1 MNEEIEYAEMLEIPV
16 STVNVVRKK
25 NRRKRARRP
34 DDAPALSAQEDKDK
48 NTDAF
53 LRDSVIA
60 QVNDRMGAADGQNA
74 PSAQSSSASPQI
86 TADAQLF
93 AEGANSEGYLAFDP
107 EPDRLQTVR
116 LYASGEARAVDGDGA
131 FDVDRG
137 FDGELNDAFDGGFA
151 NGDGDGGGYT
161 NDGARYAMNGR
172 KRPSRGLRILL
183 NTELALAC
191 ALCGAIFFTNVFVP
205 DSAINTFF
213 RAMNTPKQETAVKH
227 YSEFEL
233 SPIVSLRSD
242 AELNLSP
249 TGVLSFTDDCCVYPA
264 ANGRV
269 KEVVHTSDGLYTVKI
284 GYTDTFTGV
293 FFGLDQVYY
302 AVGDEVK
309 ANVPV
314 GYTAGNAE
322 VQVTMYSD
330 GNLLNCFELTEENC
344 LAWIDQAE
352 E

>member
-25 NRRKRARRP
+25 RRHKHTDGQERAKE
-34 DDAPALSAQEDKDK
+34 ATSAADNMSINPE
-48 NTDAF
+48 TF

-60 QVNDRMGAADGQNA
+60 QVNGKMEPPSKTSPDAPPNTPSDS
-74 PSAQSSSASPQI
+74 PSAETPI

-93 AEGANSEGYLAFDP
+93 AEGANSEGYLSFDP
-107 EPDRLQTVR
+107 EPDRLHTVR
-116 LYASGEARAVDGDGA
+116 LYASGEARSFENDEQNDEY
-131 FDVDRG
+131 
-137 FDGELNDAFDGGFA
+137 FDGEYQNDR
-151 NGDGDGGGYT
+151 T
-161 NDGARYAMNGR
+161 RYSINA
-172 KRPSRGLRILL
+172 KKSPSRGLRILL

-191 ALCGAIFFTNVFVP
+191 ALCGAIFFTNVFLP
-205 DSAINTFF
+205 GSAVNTFF
-213 RAMNTPKQETAVKH
+213 RAMHTPTEKTAAKH

-233 SPIVSLRSD
+233 APIVSIRSD
-242 AELNLSP
+242 AELDLSP

-264 ANGRV
+264 ANGTVAEIVRAN
-269 KEVVHTSDGLYTVKI
+269 DGLYTVKVS
-284 GYTDTFTGV
+284 YTDTFTGV
-293 FFGLDQVYY
+293 FYGLDTVYY

-322 VQVTMYSD
+322 VQITMYSD
-330 GNLLNCFELTEENC
+330 GDLLNCFELTEENC
-344 LAWIDQAE
+344 LAWIDDAE

>member
-25 NRRKRARRP
+25 RRRKRTGNHES
-34 DDAPALSAQEDKDK
+34 APLPETNDTPPNA
-48 NTDAF
+48 DAF

-60 QVNDRMGAADGQNA
+60 QVNGKMEDPTAAPPA
-74 PSAQSSSASPQI
+74 PQI

-93 AEGANSEGYLAFDP
+93 AEGANSEGYLSFEP
-107 EPDRLQTVR
+107 EPDRMHTVR
-116 LYASGEARAVDGDGA
+116 LYASGESRPFENDIENAEDL
-131 FDVDRG
+131 
-137 FDGELNDAFDGGFA
+137 DGE
-151 NGDGDGGGYT
+151 YE
-161 NDGARYAMNGR
+161 NDGTRYAMNSP
-172 KRPSRGLRILL
+172 KRSSRGLRILL

-191 ALCGAIFFTNVFVP
+191 ALCGAIFFTNVFLP
-205 DSAINTFF
+205 NSAINTFF
-213 RAMNTPKQETAVKH
+213 RAMNTPKQEAVVKH
-227 YSEFEL
+227 YSEFDL
-233 SPIVSLRSD
+233 APIVSLRSD
-242 AELNLSP
+242 AELNLSS

-264 ANGRV
+264 ANGTV
-269 KEVVHTSDGLYTVKI
+269 KEILQAEDGLYTVKV

-293 FFGLDQVYY
+293 FFGLDTVYY

-330 GNLLNCFELTEENC
+330 GDLLNCFELTEENC
-344 LAWIDQAE
+344 LAWIDASE

>member
-25 NRRKRARRP
+25 SRRKHAQRQNTP
-34 DDAPALSAQEDKDK
+34 PALSAQEDTGKY
-48 NTDAF
+48 TDAF

-60 QVNDRMGAADGQNA
+60 QVNGRMENAADGQNA
-74 PSAQSSSASPQI
+74 PPAQSAPSAPQM

-93 AEGANSEGYLAFDP
+93 AEGANSEGYLAFES

-116 LYASGEARAVDGDGA
+116 LYASGEARAVD
-131 FDVDRG
+131 DRG
-137 FDGELNDAFDGGFA
+137 FDGEYDNDFDGGFT
-151 NGDGDGGGYT
+151 DGEGAEEYA
-161 NDGARYAMNGR
+161 NDGTRYAMNGT

-205 DSAINTFF
+205 NSAVNTFF

-227 YSEFEL
+227 YSEFDL
-233 SPIVSLRSD
+233 APIVSLRSD
-242 AELNLSP
+242 AQLNLSS

-264 ANGRV
+264 ANGKV

-293 FFGLDQVYY
+293 FYGLDRVYY

>member
-16 STVNVVRKK
+16 STVNVVQKK
-25 NRRKRARRP
+25 RRRKRTEEQ
-34 DDAPALSAQEDKDK
+34 APISASSAHNDTVPPK
-48 NTDAF
+48 TDAF

-60 QVNDRMGAADGQNA
+60 QVNGKLET
-74 PSAQSSSASPQI
+74 PQPTPPAETPHI

-93 AEGANSEGYLAFDP
+93 AEGANSEGYLSFEP
-107 EPDRLQTVR
+107 EPDRMHTVR
-116 LYASGEARAVDGDGA
+116 LYASGEMQSDERDFEDDGYDGY
-131 FDVDRG
+131 
-137 FDGELNDAFDGGFA
+137 DGEYQNRGG
-151 NGDGDGGGYT
+151 
-161 NDGARYAMNGR
+161 RYAMNTQ

-191 ALCGAIFFTNVFVP
+191 ALCGAIFFTNVFLP
-205 DSAINTFF
+205 GSAINSFF
-213 RAMNTPKQETAVKH
+213 RAMNTPKEQTVAKH

-233 SPIVSLRSD
+233 APIVSLRSD
-242 AELNLSP
+242 ADLNLSA

-264 ANGRV
+264 ANGTV
-269 KEVVHTSDGLYTVKI
+269 KEIARADDGLYTVKV

-293 FFGLDQVYY
+293 FYGLDTVYY
-302 AVGDEVK
+302 NVGDEVK

-314 GYTAGNAE
+314 GYTAGNSE

-330 GNLLNCFELTEENC
+330 GDLLNCFELTEENC
-344 LAWIDQAE
+344 LAWIDAAE